1 MISHSR
7 PVPAAAL
14 FIVVCAAAP
23 ATAWARDGGMRV
35 AAAKAEQR
43 AREHIRKGAEAFRDG
58 RYDAAMAE
66 FEAGYAADPR
76 PGFLLNMGH
85 VQRKAGNPAR
95 ARGYYR
101 QYLDR
106 EPASPQRAEVE
117 KAIAEIDAA
126 AAPKRAAEGAAAGR
140 PAPTAPPN
148 LALAAHED
156 TEVPADLK
164 RRESPPVVRRETPT
178 AREDAGTPFYQS
190 WWFWGTAGGVV
201 VAGVAGFLLLRPH
214 DDGYASAGTWGTLGK

>member
-1 MISHSR
+1 LISHPR
-7 PVPAAAL
+7 PLLPLLLLIAAWAW
-14 FIVVCAAAP
+14 AP
-23 ATAWARDGGMRV
+23 AGAHARDRV
-35 AAAKAEQR
+35 RLAEAKAEQK
-43 AREHIRKGAEAFRDG
+43 AREHVRKGAEAFRDG

-106 EPASPQRAEVE
+106 DPASPQRAEVE
-117 KAIAEIDAA
+117 KAIAEIDASA
-126 AAPKRAAEGAAAGR
+126 K
-140 PAPTAPPN
+140 PAQARNVAVAVATPTQDA
-148 LALAAHED
+148 
-156 TEVPADLK
+156 EVPADLK
-164 RRESPPVVRRETPT
+164 LRNPEAVVRRDSPAPAATAET
-178 AREDAGTPFYQS
+178 DTPFYRS

-201 VAGVAGFLLLRPH
+201 VAGVVGFLLLRPQ
-214 DDGYASAGTWGTLGK
+214 DGGYTMSGTWGTLGK